1 MQSSPLTKLQLSG
14 ISRLVRAE
22 QTHYSN
28 RALLGTGTRRVHGDG
43 IVMLDQNLSLKDS
56 DQKIAIMQ
64 SRVKRLLFEEQ
75 RARKLSQVA

>member
-1 MQSSPLTKLQLSG
+1 
-14 ISRLVRAE
+14 
-22 QTHYSN
+22 
-28 RALLGTGTRRVHGDG
+28 
-43 IVMLDQNLSLKDS
+43 MLDQNLSLKDS